1 MLFNSIN
8 YFIFLTIF
16 FLIYWLLLN
25 KKIKSQNLFI
35 VISSYI
41 FYSFWNWKFLS
52 IIIFSTLIDYTSGL
66 LIYREKR
73 KLNKQLLLG
82 LSILVN
88 IGILVTFKYYNFFI
102 DNFILISSFFGLK
115 TNLKSL
121 EIILPVGISFYT
133 FQTLSYSVDIYKNK
147 LVPTKDLIAFSAF
160 VSFFPQLVAG
170 PIERA
175 TNFLTQ
181 FYRKRDFNYL
191 QVVDGLR
198 QILWGLFKKI
208 VIADNC
214 SLFVDLI
221 FNNSA
226 QYSGSTLLLGS
237 LFFSFQIYCDFSG
250 YSDIAIGTS
259 RILGFNMQQNFNYPY
274 FSKNILEF
282 WNRWHI
288 SLTSWFRDY
297 IYIPLGGNKSGLL
310 IKIRNILYVFILS
323 GLWHGAN
330 WTFVFWGFLNS
341 FYYVLYL
348 FLISKLKVTFNKIQ
362 NNFLL
367 KVKEALSISF
377 TFTIIS
383 FTWIFFRSDSLT
395 HAIQFISGI
404 LSFSLFTVPVFDG
417 FNKSL
422 LILLF
427 IIIFTIIEWNGKKYK
442 YAIEKTGEKWPRLF
456 RWSFYSMLIYII
468 GMFTP
473 SNELPFIYF
482 QF

>member
-297 IYIPLGGNKSGLL
+297 IYIPLGGNK
-310 IKIRNILYVFILS
+310 
-323 GLWHGAN
+323 
-330 WTFVFWGFLNS
+330 
-341 FYYVLYL
+341 
-348 FLISKLKVTFNKIQ
+348 
-362 NNFLL
+362 
-367 KVKEALSISF
+367 
-377 TFTIIS
+377 
-383 FTWIFFRSDSLT
+383 
-395 HAIQFISGI
+395 
-404 LSFSLFTVPVFDG
+404 
-417 FNKSL
+417 
-422 LILLF
+422 
-427 IIIFTIIEWNGKKYK
+427 
-442 YAIEKTGEKWPRLF
+442 
-456 RWSFYSMLIYII
+456 
-468 GMFTP
+468 
-473 SNELPFIYF
+473 
-482 QF
+482 